1 MGKVIS
7 IPAVNS
13 GSNDDKEKKK
23 KSSIDLCHRLTSHCE
38 TSCTFVQMQ
47 WVDFLSE

>member
-23 KSSIDLCHRLTSHCE
+23 KVINRFMPQVNLAL
-38 TSCTFVQMQ
+38 
-47 WVDFLSE
+47 